1 MTAEEIYQTSF
12 RLITAAGTA
21 KSCYINAIEEAKK
34 GNYEG
39 SEKLIEEGDQAY
51 NTGHAPHAAL
61 VSKEADGQGPEMNLI
76 LTHAEDQMMSC
87 EVFRVLAQRLIDLY
101 KELDTLKK

>member
-1 MTAEEIYQTSF
+1 M
-12 RLITAAGTA
+12 TAAGTA

-39 SEKLIEEGDQAY
+39 AEKLIEEGDQAY

-61 VSKEADGQGPEMNLI
+61 VSK
-76 LTHAEDQMMSC
+76 
-87 EVFRVLAQRLIDLY
+87 
-101 KELDTLKK
+101 

>member
-1 MTAEEIYQTSF
+1 M
-12 RLITAAGTA
+12 
-21 KSCYINAIEEAKK
+21 EEAKK

-39 SEKLIEEGDQAY
+39 AEKLIEEGDQAY
-51 NTGHAPHAAL
+51 NTGQAPHAAL
-61 VSKEADGQGPEMNLI
+61 VSKEADGQSREMNLI

-87 EVFRVLAQRLIDLY
+87 EVFRVLAQQLIDLY